1 MDPDRRHSQ
10 VGTIAPLPDQT
21 EIHLHS
27 TPGSKAD
34 ILIQRLKNI
43 SADLLLLGEKTTENC
58 LNHNKAVLLERRT
71 KLLLHE
77 YLKWFGFSPLLLD
90 LFASLHSLHKLLGK
104 QASSADLRKQLEKAI
119 RRKHVS
125 EGTQAEDLMLWFCR
139 IGATSD
145 LLQFLHDT
153 GSSIVAAAPLDAFTR
168 ATPVDVAVANVQPLV
183 LDWLLQ
189 KGASFESKA
198 SDGSTSL
205 HVAIRNF
212 AQLRTPE
219 SKSVVELLIP
229 FLSQGSAENHGGN
242 LLNIENESGSTVL
255 DIALDAGLNVDT
267 LTKAGAKRSS
277 GLRTYQ
283 PNLMKAIEAD
293 DGRALTKLL
302 DNLRNV
308 DIDLQFPDG
317 TSLLHFAVLNQS
329 FCSVQTLLKNHK
341 ELGNSDVNS
350 RIPGGWTALHLAVCL
365 DNLAITT
372 LLVQNGADINASS
385 YEGNG
390 WATVNKDLAFG
401 TKGSVSFMRSPCPNG
416 LRGGSWKPLH
426 IASVAGNEPIV
437 RLLVENG
444 AMPHSKD
451 LEGCTAIQRAIMN
464 GHAHLA
470 QAMVE
475 QNKQTRSSAPQAIQ
489 SGEATTTR
497 ESDTGSNPDSVY
509 QNLLGES
516 RTALHDGVQ
525 AGNETIVKFLLQNG
539 WNPNSREPG
548 SMWTPLSYAV
558 AQEDRALI
566 RLLLKHRADPRSVHA
581 DGSTSLHIAAEG
593 EKDQTLQD
601 ILPLCSVTLRD
612 SHGATPLHYA
622 ARKGFAATTKL
633 LLKSNL
639 HVDLRDMANQTALFV
654 AIGNANLPV
663 ARLLLD
669 YGAVTNI
676 EDNSRRNLLHAAASS
691 GSPSAL
697 ELVASRGKFQSLPL
711 EAMDIHGRTPLQVA
725 AEKHDAKMVQALL
738 QLHRP
743 RDLWRPILSVLF
755 AAAATGNDAVLH
767 TILDYNTKFIFAL
780 SGDPE
785 TAQIANING
794 VSVVPKKSWT
804 LLHAAAWSGQ
814 TSTVRSLLQRGVSG
828 NTETAFSL
836 TPLGLIAV
844 VPHDQLLQQHLTI
857 AALLISHGG
866 SIFKGGFGNTPLHLA
881 ALAGH
886 NGLVTILLSRGA
898 SVAWENWEGELALHC
913 AVHSGHSSVA
923 STLIEHGSNAK
934 QLSKR
939 NLPPL
944 HEAVLAGNLDMV
956 KGLFTAGINT
966 DLFAP
971 DGITALHVASSAG
984 KIEIIRHLLN
994 NGTGLEWRT
1003 TAYGLSPL
1011 DVAASNGQLEAVKT
1025 IMDSPPYKSTHN
1037 SDTTYAWIAAS
1048 KAAAFHPKICKYI
1061 YDRTNCQRDLGAG
1074 ILHWAIA
1081 QDSRSL
1087 VAFLVDIK
1095 VDFRT
1100 PTSDGW
1106 SALHTAAMKGRISIA
1121 RAILD
1126 EGFDVNYKSH
1136 LSRTALHQA
1145 VAADQAEAVS
1155 FLLSNGADINLRD
1168 ENSQLPIHIAI
1179 DYGALNAL
1187 RTLPLTA
1194 DDFNTNDFNDKSL
1207 IKLAVDSED
1216 GALLRT
1222 LLEIENSLGPGHIG
1236 SLSHVVGTHDTHLIR
1251 QLLDHGA
1258 ELNTKDQK
1266 GFSPLRE
1273 AVVKRNL
1280 EAAALLVERGA
1291 DLESK
1296 CSLGITPLAFAA
1308 KSNDLEMARL
1318 LIRHGANLNA
1328 TETVNG
1334 CPILIAAA
1342 ECGHVDMVDLM
1353 IQSGCDIHCRTLEGN
1368 TALHVAAQK
1377 RQPEVIRSLIQGGLP
1392 IDVGGKENQS
1402 ALYCASRLGLSNIAS
1417 MLIDLGA
1424 DLNRVTDSGFAP
1436 LHDVAE
1442 SDKVMV
1448 MYVLLKH
1455 GANINCADSS
1465 GRTPVMMAASG
1476 GSESTFRMLRAHG
1489 AELNIV
1495 SDLGWTILHFAARG
1509 GCVGIAKLLVEDGY
1523 DLNTKELG
1531 LGHSPLL
1538 TAARHGHLDFIR
1550 YLAEEGANMY
1560 ATSSRGENAV
1570 HIACSGG
1577 ETKHIAV
1584 VKLLIDLGLV
1594 CDQASDSGHTPLML
1608 AAEHKSLAMVTMLV
1622 EHGAKLDIITER
1634 GYGPLHA
1641 AAQGGNVQVLDFLL
1655 EHGLQLSDARAGPSQ
1670 DTLLHIAAAEG
1681 HEDMVEAIAK
1691 RLPSLLTLT
1700 NQENFN
1706 PLQLALRRHRFGSMK
1721 KLHELGADINVESP
1735 KQRQTLIHLASKLE
1749 KPDHLSDIMGYLL
1762 QEGVSLESVTSD
1774 GFTPLKLAAS
1784 LDRPNAAAAL
1794 LDHGASIE
1802 SQAGKKG
1809 RALDM
1814 AVKNGSSR
1822 VVELLVSKGAST
1834 SHLNYQG
1841 ETLLYCAV
1849 CADNVEVV
1857 KSLLQRNTG
1866 LINSLSVGGKWAPL
1880 HSAVANNNVDII
1892 QLLLENGTQRNPI

>member
-1 MDPDRRHSQ
+1 
-10 VGTIAPLPDQT
+10 
-21 EIHLHS
+21 
-27 TPGSKAD
+27 
-34 ILIQRLKNI
+34 
-43 SADLLLLGEKTTENC
+43 
-58 LNHNKAVLLERRT
+58 
-71 KLLLHE
+71 
-77 YLKWFGFSPLLLD
+77 
-90 LFASLHSLHKLLGK
+90 
-104 QASSADLRKQLEKAI
+104 
-119 RRKHVS
+119 
-125 EGTQAEDLMLWFCR
+125 MLWFCR
-139 IGATSD
+139 IGATSG

-153 GSSIVAAAPLDAFTR
+153 GSSIVEAAPLDAFTR
-168 ATPVDVAVANVQPLV
+168 ATPVDVAVANVQPSV
-183 LDWLLQ
+183 LDWLLK

-198 SDGSTSL
+198 SDGSTCL
-205 HVAIRNF
+205 HG
-212 AQLRTPE
+212 
-219 SKSVVELLIP
+219 SV
-229 FLSQGSAENHGGN
+229 ENHGGN
-242 LLNIENESGSTVL
+242 LLNIENDSGSTVL

-293 DGRALTKLL
+293 DGPALTKLL

-308 DIDLQFPDG
+308 DIDLRCPDG

-329 FCSVQTLLKNHK
+329 FCCVQILLKYHK
-341 ELGNSDVNS
+341 ELGNADVNS
-350 RIPGGWTALHLAVCL
+350 RIPGGWSALHLAVCL

-390 WATVNKDLAFG
+390 WTTVNKDLAFG

-416 LRGGSWKPLH
+416 LRGGCWKPLH

-437 RLLVENG
+437 RLLVEKG

-464 GHAHLA
+464 GHAHLV
-470 QAMVE
+470 QVMV
-475 QNKQTRSSAPQAIQ
+475 QQSKQTGSSAPQAIQ
-489 SGEATTTR
+489 SGEATATR
-497 ESDTGSNPDSVY
+497 KSATGSATGSNPDSVY
-509 QNLLGES
+509 QNLLGEKCS
-516 RTALHDGVQ
+516 SGEGRTALHDGVQ

-558 AQEDRALI
+558 AQEDRALT

-593 EKDQTLQD
+593 EKIQILRD
-601 ILPLCSVTLRD
+601 ILSLCSVTLRD

-633 LLKSNL
+633 LLKSKL
-639 HVDLRDMANQTALFV
+639 HVDLCDMANQTALFV

-663 ARLLLD
+663 AQLLLD

-691 GSPSAL
+691 GSPSVL
-697 ELVASRGKFQSLPL
+697 ELVALRGKFQSLPL

-725 AEKHDAKMVQALL
+725 AEKHDVKMVQVLL

-767 TILDYNTKFIFAL
+767 TILDYNIKFISAL
-780 SGDPE
+780 GGDPE

-814 TSTVRSLLQRGVSG
+814 TSTVRSLLQRGVS
-828 NTETAFSL
+828 
-836 TPLGLIAV
+836 
-844 VPHDQLLQQHLTI
+844 LLQQHLTI

-866 SIFKGGFGNTPLHLA
+866 DIFKGGFGNTPLHLA

-886 NGLVTILLSRGA
+886 NGLVTILLSQGA

-923 STLIEHGSNAK
+923 STLIEHGSNAN

-944 HEAVLAGNLDMV
+944 HEAVLAGNLEMV
-956 KGLFTAGINT
+956 KGLVTAGINT

-1003 TAYGLSPL
+1003 TAGGLSPL

-1025 IMDSPPYKSTHN
+1025 IMDSPPYKSTHH

-1048 KAAAFHPKICKYI
+1048 KAAAFQPKICKYI
-1061 YDRTNCQRDLGAG
+1061 YERTNCQRDLGAG

-1087 VAFLVDIK
+1087 VAFLVDIR

-1100 PTSDGW
+1100 PNSDGW

-1126 EGFDVNYKSH
+1126 EGFDVNYKTH

-1155 FLLSNGADINLRD
+1155 FLLSNGADINIRD

-1187 RTLPLTA
+1187 RALPLTA
-1194 DDFNTNDFNDKSL
+1194 DDFNRNDFNDKSL
-1207 IKLAVDSED
+1207 IKLAVDSGD

-1222 LLEIENSLGPGHIG
+1222 LLQIENSLGPGHTG

-1258 ELNTKDQK
+1258 ELNTRDQK

-1296 CSLGITPLAFAA
+1296 CSLGITP
-1308 KSNDLEMARL
+1308 
-1318 LIRHGANLNA
+1318 
-1328 TETVNG
+1328 
-1334 CPILIAAA
+1334 
-1342 ECGHVDMVDLM
+1342 
-1353 IQSGCDIHCRTLEGN
+1353 
-1368 TALHVAAQK
+1368 
-1377 RQPEVIRSLIQGGLP
+1377 
-1392 IDVGGKENQS
+1392 
-1402 ALYCASRLGLSNIAS
+1402 
-1417 MLIDLGA
+1417 
-1424 DLNRVTDSGFAP
+1424 
-1436 LHDVAE
+1436 
-1442 SDKVMV
+1442 
-1448 MYVLLKH
+1448 
-1455 GANINCADSS
+1455 
-1465 GRTPVMMAASG
+1465 
-1476 GSESTFRMLRAHG
+1476 
-1489 AELNIV
+1489 
-1495 SDLGWTILHFAARG
+1495 
-1509 GCVGIAKLLVEDGY
+1509 
-1523 DLNTKELG
+1523 
-1531 LGHSPLL
+1531 
-1538 TAARHGHLDFIR
+1538 
-1550 YLAEEGANMY
+1550 
-1560 ATSSRGENAV
+1560 
-1570 HIACSGG
+1570 
-1577 ETKHIAV
+1577 
-1584 VKLLIDLGLV
+1584 
-1594 CDQASDSGHTPLML
+1594 
-1608 AAEHKSLAMVTMLV
+1608 
-1622 EHGAKLDIITER
+1622 
-1634 GYGPLHA
+1634 
-1641 AAQGGNVQVLDFLL
+1641 
-1655 EHGLQLSDARAGPSQ
+1655 
-1670 DTLLHIAAAEG
+1670 
-1681 HEDMVEAIAK
+1681 
-1691 RLPSLLTLT
+1691 SLLRPSPMTWKW
-1700 NQENFN
+1700 Q
-1706 PLQLALRRHRFGSMK
+1706 GS
-1721 KLHELGADINVESP
+1721 L
-1735 KQRQTLIHLASKLE
+1735 
-1749 KPDHLSDIMGYLL
+1749 
-1762 QEGVSLESVTSD
+1762 
-1774 GFTPLKLAAS
+1774 
-1784 LDRPNAAAAL
+1784 
-1794 LDHGASIE
+1794 
-1802 SQAGKKG
+1802 
-1809 RALDM
+1809 
-1814 AVKNGSSR
+1814 
-1822 VVELLVSKGAST
+1822 
-1834 SHLNYQG
+1834 
-1841 ETLLYCAV
+1841 
-1849 CADNVEVV
+1849 
-1857 KSLLQRNTG
+1857 
-1866 LINSLSVGGKWAPL
+1866 
-1880 HSAVANNNVDII
+1880 
-1892 QLLLENGTQRNPI
+1892 